1 MSVYY
6 TFVVADVFGVAL
18 FYCFALPLLVAS
30 IHFSR
35 LNLYCI
41 ERYCIIRENM
51 KTKAANNAAGSNE
64 KHSIRSE

>member
-1 MSVYY
+1 MYS
-6 TFVVADVFGVAL
+6 AL
-18 FYCFALPLLVAS
+18 LCFIVLLYQLLAAS